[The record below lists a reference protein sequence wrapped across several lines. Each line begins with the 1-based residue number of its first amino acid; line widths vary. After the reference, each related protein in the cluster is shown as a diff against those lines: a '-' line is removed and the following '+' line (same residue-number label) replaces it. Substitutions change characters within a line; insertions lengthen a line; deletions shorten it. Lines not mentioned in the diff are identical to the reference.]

1 MMAEDQ
7 PTQPTT
13 RSEFNARLI
22 SVTIENEKFQ
32 ERMVDA
38 EQTCQQYELKM
49 NAQHGLLIDLMGA
62 FDVLVNSPPSGPTNI
77 PEEMCILLTKYALR
91 VSDLSEEAHSRMLQQ
106 QNQFPTLI
114 RNDDDVNDHNHSDV
128 GFVDIPLCGNEK
140 GMSSSSTASTSSL
153 SSLLT
158 SSISESDQ
166 KAARLEEEIVR
177 VNAKCTSL
185 ERTLKT
191 LKRKN
196 TLRDVR
202 NMKSLRNMKSRIELL
217 EEERIRRLDLQSTAE
232 QRAYTLEIELH
243 ELQQKM
249 VRMKQQ
255 QSSSQS
261 FNGQPSLIEIDEDIT
276 DSDSDEQTETESESE
291 ALTEADFMAIGVDH
305 CREAVILRNQMER
318 EQQDWL
324 PPHLVAVSEDSETS
338 DDCSEHECSPRSSP
352 ILML

>member
-1 MMAEDQ
+1 MMAQDQ

-13 RSEFNARLI
+13 RGEFNARLI
-22 SVTIENEKFQ
+22 SVAIENEELE
-32 ERMVDA
+32 ERVMDA
-38 EQTCQQYELKM
+38 EQACQQYELKM

-62 FDVLVNSPPSGPTNI
+62 FDVLVNSPPSGLTNI

-114 RNDDDVNDHNHSDV
+114 RNKVDGNDHNNSDV
-128 GFVDIPLCGNEK
+128 GFVDIPLCGNENE
-140 GMSSSSTASTSSL
+140 MSSSSTASTTSH

-166 KAARLEEEIVR
+166 KTARLEEEIVR

-217 EEERIRRLDLQSTAE
+217 EEERIRRLDLQSAAE
-232 QRAYTLEIELH
+232 QKAYTLEIEIH

-249 VRMKQQ
+249 VRIKQR
-255 QSSSQS
+255 QSSPQS
-261 FNGQPSLIEIDEDIT
+261 FNDQPSLIEIDEDTT
-276 DSDSDEQTETESESE
+276 DGDSEEHTESESE

-338 DDCSEHECSPRSSP
+338 DDSSEHECSPRSSP